1 MVNNKIFG
9 RILIRFILAIAA
21 ANGICSAEGQM
32 INIYAAPNGV
42 DTGNGGT
49 LGSAVSL
56 ARAVLVAKTF
66 KNDSCTVW
74 LSDGIYNQLVLD
86 STSTRTATAPVVYQS
101 INPKK
106 AVFQPLI
113 TLNQSNFQ
121 PIPDSIVNRIVDS
134 TAKTKVR
141 QMSLAALNLKSI
153 NVWPNVSG
161 VANMTTPR
169 FYNNGSEL
177 PMSRYPKDSN
187 MTMGKVLENGTN
199 GKYPGGTF
207 VYKNDRCKH
216 WVQEINDAGL
226 FLEGAWRVG
235 WEVDVIKTKDIDTTA
250 DTLQQVEGVQGGI
263 GDKYTRPYGNN
274 AEPYWAVNLV
284 EEISM
289 PGEWSINFRTKMLYM
304 WPPDSANLQVASD
317 PTQPSINVISCSNTG
332 FKNIVIEGGAGD
344 GITLTNCTG
353 IGVFGCDISNC
364 SGNGITIT
372 GGKNCSVLSNDIH
385 YIGGAGVK
393 IASASYTS
401 DQKNVV
407 LCNHKVVNNHLY
419 TIGTEKLVYYPPVDI
434 STAIGS
440 YVGYNLIND
449 DPQISIYFGGNSNVI
464 EFNELYNVGNKFS
477 GASEIYRTG
486 NFADRGNIVR
496 YNYLHESPLSGG
508 ISEDNNGTGD
518 SIYNNIVANMFL
530 ATNNNG
536 GYQDVFT
543 SNIYVNN
550 VPAHGSAI
558 TNDTTKTYITDY
570 KNLLAIYNGSAAYRA
585 AYPNATAIL
594 DTAGGKNRAYSS
606 LLWDQLTCNVFIGNS
621 VAFGGIKDTAFF
633 NTNGTQKASSMLAKA
648 TAFKQY
654 GTIVHDNIK
663 MNGVLLKPIVPFSI
677 DSLKKVYAF
686 DKTGNKN
693 WHINRIGLYKD
704 SYRPSLDTFV
714 TQGVNPTF
722 LWEKDSING
731 DSCAFSVKIANP
743 NIVNG
748 IGSIQYYLDGKVAT
762 PIILVADTISNDT
775 VTYKAVFGSIP
786 AGNHSVTV
794 TILDSTLWQYS
805 SGIDT
810 FTITQGLPVEIVSF
824 SGKADGNYANLSWTT
839 ANEIN
844 IKAYQVEQ
852 SIDGVNFVTV
862 GSVVAKRGSN
872 GKNDYSFLANQQGMA
887 MAYYRL
893 KIVENGIRSAFSR
906 VVEVQNGISS
916 SKSLQIFPNPA
927 KEQVNLVYT
936 SDAAISNAHIILI
949 DVVGR
954 KVSDAVYGINQGKN
968 TIEIPLGNV
977 AKGVYLIQLN
987 KNGIPCAEGK
997 IVVIK

>member
-1 MVNNKIFG
+1 MIDNRIFC
-9 RILIRFILAIAA
+9 RILIRFILAFAA
-21 ANGICSAEGQM
+21 SNGICCAKGQM
-32 INIYAAPNGV
+32 VNIYAAPNGV
-42 DTGNGGT
+42 DTGNGGL
-49 LGSAVSL
+49 LGNAVSL
-56 ARAVLVAKTF
+56 TRAVLVAKTF

-74 LSDGIYNQLVLD
+74 LSDGIYTQLVLD
-86 STSTRTATAPVVYQS
+86 STSTRSAVAPVIYQS

-106 AVFQPLI
+106 AIFQPLI
-113 TLNQSNFQ
+113 TLNKSNFQ
-121 PIPDSIVNRIVDS
+121 ALPDSISNRIVDS
-134 TAKTKVR
+134 AAKTKVR
-141 QMSLAALNLKSI
+141 QMPLASLNLKSMGI
-153 NVWPNVSG
+153 WPNTFG
-161 VANMTTPR
+161 VASMTTPR

-187 MTMGKVLENGTN
+187 MTMGKVLANGTG

-216 WVQEINDAGL
+216 WLQAINDGGL

-235 WEVDVIKTKDIDTTA
+235 WEVDVLKTKYIDSTA
-250 DTLQQVEGVQGGI
+250 DTLQQVEGVSGGI

-304 WPPDSANLQVASD
+304 WPLDSAILQVASD
-317 PTQPSINVISCSNTG
+317 PTKPSINVTNCANTG
-332 FKNIVIEGGAGD
+332 FKNNTIQGGAGD
-344 GITLTNCTG
+344 GITLTSCNN
-353 IGVFGCDISNC
+353 ILIAGCEISNC

-385 YIGGAGVK
+385 NIGGTGVK
-393 IASASYTS
+393 IASASYAS

-440 YVGYNLIND
+440 YVGYNLMND
-449 DPQISIYFGGNSNVI
+449 APQISIYFGGNSNTI
-464 EFNELYNVGNKFS
+464 EFNELYNVGNKFG

-496 YNYLHESPLSGG
+496 YNYLHESPYAGG

-558 TNDTTKTYITDY
+558 TKDTSATYLKNY
-570 KNLLAIYNGSAAYRA
+570 NNLLSIYNGSAAYRA
-585 AYPNATAIL
+585 AYPSATAIL
-594 DTAGGKNRAYSS
+594 DTVGKANKAFGS

-621 VAFGGIKDTAFF
+621 VAFSGIKDTAFF
-633 NTNGTQKASSMLAKA
+633 NTNGTQKASATLAKA
-648 TAFKQY
+648 AAFKSY

-663 MNGVLLKPIVPFSI
+663 MNGVLLNPIVPFSI

-686 DKTGNKN
+686 DKTCNKN

-704 SYRPSLDTFV
+704 SYRTNLDTFA
-714 TQGVNPTF
+714 TRGVSPTF
-722 LWEKDSING
+722 LWEKDSVNG
-731 DSCAFSVKIANP
+731 DSCAETVKIANP

-748 IGSIQYYLDGKVAT
+748 IGSIKFYLDGNVAT
-762 PIILVADTISNDT
+762 PISLVADTISNDT
-775 VTYKAVFGSIP
+775 VAYRAVFGSIP
-786 AGNHSVTV
+786 AGNHSVTA
-794 TILDSTLWQYS
+794 TIYDSTLWQYS
-805 SGIDT
+805 SGMDT
-810 FTITQGLPVEIVSF
+810 FTITEGLPVKIVSF

-852 SIDGVNFVTV
+852 SIDGINFITV
-862 GSVVAKRGSN
+862 GNVVAKREGN
-872 GKNDYSFLANQQGMA
+872 GRNVYGFMANQQGIA
-887 MAYYRL
+887 TAYYRL
-893 KIVENGIRSAFSR
+893 KIIENGIHCAYSA
-906 VVEVQNGISS
+906 VVEVQNGIHCAE
-916 SKSLQIFPNPA
+916 SLTIFPNPA
-927 KEQVNLVYT
+927 KDQVNLVYN
-936 SDAAISNAHIILI
+936 SKEAINNAHIILI
-949 DVVGR
+949 DVAGR
-954 KVSDAVYGINQGKN
+954 KVFDGVYGINQGKN
-968 TIEIPLGNV
+968 TISIPLRNV
-977 AKGVYLIQLN
+977 AKGVYMVQLIQ
-987 KNGIPCAEGK
+987 NGIRCAESK